1 MRYTRIIL
9 ILIIP
14 ISLFS
19 KKLEQH
25 DDIET
30 IIGKTQKQFE
40 KASDYQVTMKIEL
53 KVPGFRM
60 PKKKYK
66 VYFKQPNKLKIKS
79 RGFGMLPKTGIFT
92 SPIDNFDNLKNMRI
106 VHSTN
111 NDNKVHIKGDVIVD
125 SLKLKMPNEYA
136 KLGFKPSVTVVIDTI
151 KFNQGDITNTT
162 NGGLEFIPTGQGY
175 FKSDTTGGMVIPY
188 GSEASRWPS
197 PSIGDTRWNTD
208 SNTLETWDGTQY
220 VLSAGSGGTVSPEYM
235 NELALQYTIILG

>member
-1 MRYTRIIL
+1 MRYIRIIIFL
-9 ILIIP
+9 FVP

-19 KKLEQH
+19 SEFEKY

-30 IIGKTQKQFE
+30 IIRKTQKQFE
-40 KASDYQVTMKIEL
+40 KASDYQVTMKIDL

-106 VHSTN
+106 VKSIN
-111 NDNKVHIKGDVIVD
+111 NNKVHIKGDVIVD

-151 KFNQGDITNTT
+151 DWVINNVITELDTLKLVEITNEYQNVNSGFIMPSSSTVQYFIKDAKLSGWLKKDITSIVGQNP
-162 NGGLEFIPTGQGY
+162 LE
-175 FKSDTTGGMVIPY
+175 K
-188 GSEASRWPS
+188 
-197 PSIGDTRWNTD
+197 NTD
-208 SNTLETWDGTQY
+208 MVEGKISIVYEDY
-220 VLSAGSGGTVSPEYM
+220 
-235 NELALQYTIILG
+235 IINRGIRDKIFD